1 MRQGDPLSPYLFIL
15 ALETLLTA
23 IKQNQDI
30 KGIVV
35 EDKEIKC
42 IAFADDLT
50 NLMLDKESYA
60 SLSLLLS
67 TYGQCSGLKLN
78 QEKNEAYWLGNSY
91 RNHEVL
97 DINKVN
103 EPIKILG
110 IFFTYDQLKS
120 KELNFELTLNSVR
133 KSLSCWQWRNL
144 TLIGKIKL
152 VKTFAMPKFMY
163 RASLISFDKDTI
175 KNINS
180 VIFNFVWR
188 GKDKIKRLTLISE
201 YEDGGLKMPHP
212 ESLVRI
218 VCLKRYLDDNNSPW
232 KVFLSYY
239 LKNVGTSF
247 LFRCNFNPS
256 CLPCKLPIFY
266 KECLEAWSDFNGNQ
280 DKVATKQ
287 DVVNEIIWNNQNLLI
302 NKQSINSKKIKE
314 AGFLKIGDILSN
326 SLKLKS
332 WDAFREK
339 SLSLSDY
346 LLLQGIFSAIP
357 HNWKLLFKDGE
368 NTNNRNDETVSDDDV
383 QDITRMTSKSIY
395 STLVKRIQISPTAQS
410 KFNSLYNIS
419 GITDWKNIYQLPG
432 QVTVDTRTRV
442 FQYKIINRILY
453 TNKTL
458 YKMNLVPSPMCTF
471 CGDHEETLEHL
482 LVSSA
487 YTKIFSLSVISW
499 LITYNMKIDKLDEVT
514 ILFGI
519 FDNNIENCLLN
530 HLIILGKYTIYLC
543 RCKNIKPSLPL
554 LKAKITETRKLEFS
568 IAKKNK
574 KESIHY
580 KKWQKMLL

>member
-1 MRQGDPLSPYLFIL
+1 M
-15 ALETLLTA
+15 
-23 IKQNQDI
+23 
-30 KGIVV
+30 
-35 EDKEIKC
+35 
-42 IAFADDLT
+42 
-50 NLMLDKESYA
+50 
-60 SLSLLLS
+60 
-67 TYGQCSGLKLN
+67 
-78 QEKNEAYWLGNSY
+78 
-91 RNHEVL
+91 
-97 DINKVN
+97 
-103 EPIKILG
+103 
-110 IFFTYDQLKS
+110 
-120 KELNFELTLNSVR
+120 
-133 KSLSCWQWRNL
+133 
-144 TLIGKIKL
+144 IGKIQL

-163 RASLISFDKDTI
+163 RASRISFDKDTI

-212 ESLVRI
+212 ESLVKTQRI

-239 LKNVGTSF
+239 LKNVGTRF

-287 DVVNEIIWNNQNLLI
+287 DVLNEIIWNNQNL
-302 NKQSINSKKIKE
+302 
-314 AGFLKIGDILSN
+314 GDILSN

-332 WDAFREK
+332 SDAFREK

-346 LLLQGIFSAIP
+346 LLLQGIFFAIP

-368 NTNNRNDETVSDDDV
+368 NTNNRTDETVSDDDV

-453 TNKTL
+453 TNKT
-458 YKMNLVPSPMCTF
+458 Y
-471 CGDHEETLEHL
+471 
-482 LVSSA
+482 
-487 YTKIFSLSVISW
+487 
-499 LITYNMKIDKLDEVT
+499 
-514 ILFGI
+514 
-519 FDNNIENCLLN
+519 
-530 HLIILGKYTIYLC
+530 
-543 RCKNIKPSLPL
+543 IK
-554 LKAKITETRKLEFS
+554 
-568 IAKKNK
+568 
-574 KESIHY
+574 
-580 KKWQKMLL
+580 

>member
-1 MRQGDPLSPYLFIL
+1 M
-15 ALETLLTA
+15 
-23 IKQNQDI
+23 
-30 KGIVV
+30 
-35 EDKEIKC
+35 
-42 IAFADDLT
+42 
-50 NLMLDKESYA
+50 
-60 SLSLLLS
+60 
-67 TYGQCSGLKLN
+67 
-78 QEKNEAYWLGNSY
+78 
-91 RNHEVL
+91 
-97 DINKVN
+97 
-103 EPIKILG
+103 
-110 IFFTYDQLKS
+110 
-120 KELNFELTLNSVR
+120 
-133 KSLSCWQWRNL
+133 
-144 TLIGKIKL
+144 
-152 VKTFAMPKFMY
+152 
-163 RASLISFDKDTI
+163 
-175 KNINS
+175 
-180 VIFNFVWR
+180 
-188 GKDKIKRLTLISE
+188 
-201 YEDGGLKMPHP
+201 
-212 ESLVRI
+212 
-218 VCLKRYLDDNNSPW
+218 
-232 KVFLSYY
+232 
-239 LKNVGTSF
+239 
-247 LFRCNFNPS
+247 

-287 DVVNEIIWNNQNLLI
+287 DVLNEIIWNNQNLLI
-302 NKQSINSKKIKE
+302 NKQSIYSKKIKE

-357 HNWKLLFKDGE
+357 HNWKLPFKDGE
-368 NTNNRNDETVSDDDV
+368 NTNNRTDETVSDDDV

-395 STLVKRIQISPTAQS
+395 STLVKRIQISPTTQS

-482 LVSSA
+482 LVSCA
-487 YTKIFSLSVISW
+487 YTKIFWLSVISW